1 MLGIATF
8 PTFHE
13 AYIAVLDA
21 TTNRP
26 DHTIATRG
34 NTSAEL
40 LNVSY
45 RITDPRDRLPFLTRR
60 PVNIAYNLAEALWY
74 LSGRCDL
81 DMIGYYAP
89 GMANYSADGHT
100 LTGTAYGRALFARGQ
115 DGHTQ
120 WDRILDLLRSDPD
133 SKRAVLGFFRPAEL
147 EIEANPDVSCTVAA
161 QFLLRENRLHL
172 TSYMRGNDAYMGMV
186 SDVFA
191 FTFLQEFAA
200 ALLSVQVGHYTHH
213 VGSMHV
219 NEPDYK
225 TVRRLL
231 VEVQQDSY
239 QRPRFAPPTMPAASS
254 WGEVRVVLEQE
265 EALRTNTVQH
275 TPGSIEKTG
284 LPPYWQQILL
294 IFEAH
299 RQIKHTDQPVA
310 PDLLDALDPGYRWL
324 VTRRWRNRTTAS
336 TP

>member
-120 WDRILDLLRSDPD
+120 WDRSWTCCAATLTANGPCWDSSALPNLRS
-133 SKRAVLGFFRPAEL
+133 KRIRTCRVRSP
-147 EIEANPDVSCTVAA
+147 PSSCCA
-161 QFLLRENRLHL
+161 
-172 TSYMRGNDAYMGMV
+172 
-186 SDVFA
+186 
-191 FTFLQEFAA
+191 
-200 ALLSVQVGHYTHH
+200 
-213 VGSMHV
+213 
-219 NEPDYK
+219 
-225 TVRRLL
+225 
-231 VEVQQDSY
+231 
-239 QRPRFAPPTMPAASS
+239 
-254 WGEVRVVLEQE
+254 
-265 EALRTNTVQH
+265 
-275 TPGSIEKTG
+275 KTG
-284 LPPYWQQILL
+284 C
-294 IFEAH
+294 
-299 RQIKHTDQPVA
+299 T
-310 PDLLDALDPGYRWL
+310 
-324 VTRRWRNRTTAS
+324 
-336 TP
+336 